1 VVRSKGFELRLSRVC
16 DDIFVASEDGSSKR
30 VVLHRLLSLVCGDI
44 FLAFEDVWSKRLV
57 LHCLLST
64 V

>member
-1 VVRSKGFELRLSRVC
+1 MVRSKGFELRLSRVC
-16 DDIFVASEDGSSKR
+16 DDIFVALEDVWSER
-30 VVLHRLLSLVCGDI
+30 VVLHRLQSTVCDDI

-57 LHCLLST
+57 LQCLLST